1 MTAARARHDGPVDD
15 LPRVRAVSRVL
26 DLSHPLGAGTQVY
39 PGDPVPRVRPH
50 AVIERDGYNV
60 LDVRLG
66 SHSGTHV
73 DAPYHVREDGLRL
86 DELDLAL
93 FVGEALVLDVRGM
106 APRSAITADVLAGA
120 GWDGRAAPIVV
131 LATGWDARWGTEAYL
146 DHPWLDPGACAALL
160 AAGTR
165 TIALDAPNVD
175 ATPTPTRPGWS
186 LACHHLVADV
196 GGVVAENLRGLEQLS
211 TSRPLLS
218 MLPIALSGADGAPV
232 RAVALE
238 LSPPGP

>member
-1 MTAARARHDGPVDD
+1 MDD
-15 LPRVRAVSRVL
+15 LPRPPAVSRIV
-26 DLSHPLGAGTQVY
+26 DLSHPLGADTQVY
-39 PGDPVPRVRPH
+39 PGDPVPSARPH

-60 LDVRLG
+60 LAVHLG

-73 DAPYHVREDGLRL
+73 DAPYHVREDGARL
-86 DELDLAL
+86 DELDLTL
-93 FVGEALVLDVRGM
+93 FVGEALVLDVRGL
-106 APRSAITADVLAGA
+106 APRTPITADVLAGA
-120 GWDGRAAPIVV
+120 GWVGQAAPIVV
-131 LATGWDARWGTEAYL
+131 LATGWDALWGSEAYL

-165 TIALDAPNVD
+165 TIALDAPNID
-175 ATPTPTRPGWS
+175 ATPGAPGHPDGDPGDG
-186 LACHHLVADV
+186 LVCHHLVADA

-238 LSPPGP
+238 LAPPGP